1 MTDSM
6 PRKILILA
14 PHPDDEV
21 LGCGGAACQHSAA
34 GDRVCA
40 VFLTSG
46 ELGLKQLSREKA
58 WQIREAEA
66 RKAAR
71 ILGLASVEFLRGPD
85 WGLSDVIPRLAGEL
99 RSILQRE
106 GPERIYLP
114 HPSDGHPDHQ
124 ATLALLRRSLGR
136 SKLKPPELLAY
147 EIWTPLVTFDH
158 VVDITPWMPRKLKA
172 LRGHRSQL
180 AEFNYV
186 RAIRGLNEYR
196 GALAAKR
203 PFVEVFQTLVLNQR
217 S

>member
-66 RKAAR
+66 RKQHCR
-71 ILGLASVEFLRGPD
+71 HHSASA
-85 WGLSDVIPRLAGEL
+85 SH
-99 RSILQRE
+99 S
-106 GPERIYLP
+106 
-114 HPSDGHPDHQ
+114 
-124 ATLALLRRSLGR
+124 
-136 SKLKPPELLAY
+136 SKVY
-147 EIWTPLVTFDH
+147 
-158 VVDITPWMPRKLKA
+158 
-172 LRGHRSQL
+172 
-180 AEFNYV
+180 Y
-186 RAIRGLNEYR
+186 
-196 GALAAKR
+196 
-203 PFVEVFQTLVLNQR
+203 
-217 S
+217 